1 MFETLTGKLG
11 EVFDRLKRRGALSE
25 IDVSEALREVRVAL
39 LEADVALPVVKDL
52 LDRVAVKAV
61 GEEVIRS
68 VTPAQMVIKI
78 VHDEL
83 VEILGREAAPFELKA
98 VAPAAVLLV
107 GLQGSGKTTTAAKLA
122 LRLHTRERKKIL
134 MASLDTRRPAA
145 QEQLAVLGRQ
155 ASIATLPVVAGE
167 DALQIADRAMDAG
180 RREGFDVVIL
190 DTAGRM
196 HVDEELMDEA
206 AAIEAATNPAET
218 LLVADAMTGQDAV
231 NVAARF
237 SERLKVTGIIL
248 TRADGDARG
257 GAALSMRAV
266 TNRPIKFLGV
276 GEKMDALEVF
286 HPERAASR
294 ILGMGDIL
302 GLVERAAESVD
313 REQAEKIARKAA
325 KQGLDLE
332 DYAAQLAELSKM
344 GGISALV
351 NMLPGVGKI
360 QKGLAAAGIDNR
372 VIVRQRAI
380 IGSMTCA
387 EKRDVKLLNASR
399 KRRIAAGSGTRVEDV
414 NRLVKQFLDMN
425 RTMKQMGKL
434 GQRGMMRHG
443 LPGFPPR

>member
-52 LDRVAVKAV
+52 LGRVAVKAV

-68 VTPAQMVIKI
+68 VTPAQMMVKI

-83 VEILGREAAPFELKA
+83 VEVLGREAAPFELKA

-167 DALQIADRAMDAG
+167 DALQIANRAMDAG

-196 HVDEELMDEA
+196 HVDEELMDEV

-276 GEKMDALEVF
+276 GEKMDTLEVF

-434 GQRGMMRHG
+434 GQRGLMRHG

>member
-52 LDRVAVKAV
+52 LGRVAVKAV

-68 VTPAQMVIKI
+68 VTPAQMMVKI

-83 VEILGREAAPFELKA
+83 VEVLGREAAPFELKA

-145 QEQLAVLGRQ
+145 AEQLAVLGRQ

-302 GLVERAAESVD
+302 GVVERAAESVD

-380 IGSMTCA
+380 IDSMTRA

-434 GQRGMMRHG
+434 GQRGLMRHG

>member
-11 EVFDRLKRRGALSE
+11 EVFDRLKRRGALSQA
-25 IDVSEALREVRVAL
+25 DVSEALREVRVAL

-52 LDRVAVKAV
+52 LGRVAVKAV

-83 VEILGREAAPFELKA
+83 VEVLGREAAPFELKA

-167 DALQIADRAMDAG
+167 DALQIANRAMDAG

-206 AAIEAATNPAET
+206 AAIEAATNPVET

-360 QKGLAAAGIDNR
+360 QKGLEAAGIDNR

-380 IGSMTCA
+380 IDSMTRA

>member
-11 EVFDRLKRRGALSE
+11 EVFDRLKRRGALSQA
-25 IDVSEALREVRVAL
+25 DVSEALREVRVAL

-52 LDRVAVKAV
+52 LGRVAVKAV

-68 VTPAQMVIKI
+68 VTPAQMMVKI

-83 VEILGREAAPFELKA
+83 VEVLGREAAPFELKA

-145 QEQLAVLGRQ
+145 AEQLAVLGRQ

-167 DALQIADRAMDAG
+167 DALQIANRAMDAG

-196 HVDEELMDEA
+196 HVDEELMDEV

-276 GEKMDALEVF
+276 GEKMDTLEVF

-434 GQRGMMRHG
+434 GQRGLMRHG

>member
-11 EVFDRLKRRGALSE
+11 EVFDRLKRRGALSQA
-25 IDVSEALREVRVAL
+25 DVSEALREVRVAL

-52 LDRVAVKAV
+52 LGRVAVKAV
-61 GEEVIRS
+61 GEAVIRS
-68 VTPAQMVIKI
+68 VSPAQMVIKI

-83 VEILGREAAPFELKA
+83 VEVLGREAAPFELKA
-98 VAPAAVLLV
+98 AAPAAVLMV

-167 DALQIADRAMDAG
+167 DALQIANRAMDTG

-196 HVDEELMDEA
+196 HVDEELMGEA
-206 AAIEAATNPAET
+206 VAIEAATNPAET

-231 NVAARF
+231 HVAARF

-360 QKGLAAAGIDNR
+360 QKGLEAAGIDNR

-380 IGSMTCA
+380 IDSMTRA